1 MKYKKHF
8 LFAGLV
14 LWLLFITEIADAQ
27 TKDSVINFIFTS
39 DVHFGLTKE
48 EFRGK
53 EKVPALEI
61 NKAMVQ
67 AMNTLSTK
75 STNIAGIDALIITGD
90 IANRMENGVQSA
102 TESWKQFKEV
112 YIDSNRLHKANGAKS
127 ELFVVPGNHDMSN
140 AIGFH
145 RPMKPNKDAA
155 SMLGIYNLMFPNN
168 QVSKFDSSLTR
179 IHYSRDIKGVH
190 FIFLSL
196 YPDSAERVWMEKDLK
211 NISLSTPVFLFAH
224 SVPDVEP
231 RFFENPNGVHDI
243 NEEDKFENL
252 VPERYKDGR
261 DVKGET
267 TIEQNEFADFIK
279 KHSNIKVYF
288 HGHENWT
295 EYYTYNGPEKNINL
309 TCIRT
314 DSPMK
319 GRISLKDEKKLAF
332 ELVSIN
338 THTGILTV
346 KEVLWNAHLNSNEL
360 GWGLEGTY
368 NLK

>member
-1 MKYKKHF
+1 MDHKKYF
-8 LFAGLV
+8 SITGL
-14 LWLLFITEIADAQ
+14 LLCLLFLTEIAHSQ
-27 TKDSVINFIFTS
+27 KKDSVINFIFTS
-39 DVHFGLTKE
+39 DVHFGLTKD

-53 EKVPALEI
+53 EKVSALEI

-67 AMNTLSTK
+67 AMNILSSK
-75 STNIAGIDALIITGD
+75 SSNIAGIDALIITGD
-90 IANRMENGVQSA
+90 ITNRMENGVQSA
-102 TESWKQFKEV
+102 SESWKQFKEV
-112 YIDSNRLHKANGAKS
+112 YIDSNRLQNDKGVKS

-145 RPMKPNKDAA
+145 RPMKPNKDPA
-155 SMLGIYNLMFPNN
+155 SMLGIHNLMFPKN
-168 QVSKFDSSLTR
+168 QINTFDSSLTR
-179 IHYSRDIKGVH
+179 IHYSRDIKGIH

-211 NISLSTPVFLFAH
+211 NVSLTTPVFLFAH
-224 SVPDVEP
+224 SIPDVEP
-231 RFFENPNGVHDI
+231 RFFQNPNGIHDI
-243 NEEDKFENL
+243 NEDDKFENL
-252 VPERYKDGR
+252 VPESYKDGR

-267 TIEQNEFADFIK
+267 SIEQKEFVEFIK
-279 KHSNIKVYF
+279 KYSNIKIYF

-295 EYYTYNGPEKNINL
+295 EYYTYKGPEKNINL

-338 THTGILTV
+338 THSGILTV
-346 KEVLWNAHLNSNEL
+346 KEVLWNANLNSNEPE
-360 GWGLEGTY
+360 WGQVGTY
-368 NLK
+368 KLK